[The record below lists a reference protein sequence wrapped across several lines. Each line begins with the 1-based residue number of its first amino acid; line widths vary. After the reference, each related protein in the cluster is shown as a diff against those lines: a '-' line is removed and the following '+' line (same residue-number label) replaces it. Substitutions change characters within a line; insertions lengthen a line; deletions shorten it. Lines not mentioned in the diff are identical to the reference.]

1 MSTIITLTTDFGL
14 ADAYVAAMKGVILS
28 LNHEA
33 KLVDICHSIKPQNI
47 SQAAFI
53 LSTAYQFFPERTIHL
68 VVVDPGVGT
77 ERRAVILRTPLADFV
92 APDNGV
98 LSYVIQQFSADPL
111 GVNRQQIELAP
122 ELQAVA
128 ITKSE
133 FWLSP
138 VSSTFHGR
146 DIFAPVAARLS
157 LGSPP
162 EDFGEAITSLAVLP
176 VPTPSQEADILIG
189 HVIHI
194 DNFGNLITNI
204 RSRDLSQKH
213 RPVTIE
219 VGNQRVLGLSRN
231 YEEGEGLL
239 ALIGSSGYLE
249 ISLKNGNARAFLGVE
264 VGSEVKIRKKVGKL
278 PRF

>member
-1 MSTIITLTTDFGL
+1 MSAIITLTTDFGL
-14 ADAYVAAMKGVILS
+14 ADAYVAAMKGVMLR
-28 LNHEA
+28 LNPEA

-77 ERRAVILRTPLADFV
+77 ERRAIILRTPLADFV

-98 LSYVIQQFSADPL
+98 LNYVIRQFPAGPL
-111 GVNRQQIELAP
+111 HVSRRQIELAP

-128 ITKSE
+128 ITKPE

-138 VSSTFHGR
+138 VSATFHGR

-157 LGSPP
+157 LGFPP
-162 EDFGEAITSLAVLP
+162 EDFGETITSLAVLP
-176 VPTPSQEADILIG
+176 MPSLDQETDTLTG
-189 HVIHI
+189 YVIHI

-204 RSRDLSQKH
+204 RRTDLPQEHPS
-213 RPVTIE
+213 VVIE
-219 VGNQRVLGLSRN
+219 VGNKRISGLSRT
-231 YEEGEGLL
+231 YAESEGLL
-239 ALIGSSGYLE
+239 AIIGSSGYLE
-249 ISLKNGNARAFLGVE
+249 IALKNGNARAFLGAE
-264 VGSEVKIRKKVGKL
+264 AGSEVKIRKIVGKL